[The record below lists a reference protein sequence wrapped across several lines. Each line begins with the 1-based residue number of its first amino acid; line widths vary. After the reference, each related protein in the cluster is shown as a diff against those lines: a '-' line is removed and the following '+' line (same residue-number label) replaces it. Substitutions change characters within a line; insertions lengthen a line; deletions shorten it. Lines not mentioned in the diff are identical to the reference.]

1 MDLRSF
7 LNLLESKGRLQK
19 VGAEVDKEWELSCIA
34 RHVARMPAAQRYGLL
49 FEKPKGFDIP
59 VAVGLFG
66 SRDLYAMGLG
76 VSGIDEVRQ
85 LWLDALAKPVP
96 PVMVGTGPCKDVVL
110 RGKDVD
116 LLKFPVPVWTPGLD
130 PGPYLTAGCVLMKDP
145 ETGIRNVGVYRLQ
158 LKGKNK
164 LGILILPAK
173 HSGIIY
179 SKYEAR
185 SKPME
190 VAVIIGPPP
199 AVCMTS
205 VARVPYGAD
214 ELAVSGGLQKKAIE
228 LVRCET
234 VDLEAPA
241 DAEVVI
247 EGVVPPFAREMEG
260 PFGEFSGYMGP
271 EGMQSFVNVTA
282 VTHRKNP
289 IYQAF
294 IEQKPPAE
302 GSILKDI
309 VLEIVLLNAMR
320 ALGVPGIK
328 DVYVT
333 EAGAQYH
340 AVVSMQK
347 LFPGHVR
354 QVLQACWAAYPVGC
368 KQVVVVEDDCD
379 IYDPRDVDWHVA
391 TRVQPDRDVVIMAD
405 CTGHTLDPS
414 MPPERRHWGAKM
426 GIDATRKMPYP
437 PVSLPPAEMLAKVR
451 EMWSKYG
458 LPPL

>member
-7 LNLLESKGRLQK
+7 LEVLEGKGKLQR
-19 VGAEVDKEWELSCIA
+19 VRTEVDKEWELSCIA
-34 RHVARMPAAQRYGLL
+34 RHVAYMPAAKRYGLL

-66 SRDLYAMGLG
+66 SRELYTIGLG
-76 VSGIDEVRQ
+76 VADINEVRKR
-85 LWLDALAKPVP
+85 WLDALAKPIP
-96 PVMVGTGPCKDVVL
+96 PVNGASGACKEQIQKGD
-110 RGKDVD
+110 KVD
-116 LLKFPVPVWTPGLD
+116 LLQFPVPVWTPGLD
-130 PGPYLTAGCVLMKDP
+130 PAPYLTSGCIVMKDP
-145 ETGIRNVGVYRLQ
+145 ETGVRNVGVYRLM

-179 SKYEAR
+179 SKHEAMN
-185 SKPME
+185 KPMQ
-190 VAVIIGPPP
+190 VAIVLGPPP
-199 AVCMTS
+199 TVCMTS

-214 ELAVSGGLQKKAIE
+214 EFAVSGALQGEALK
-228 LVRCET
+228 LVKCET
-234 VDLEAPA
+234 VELEVPA
-241 DAEVVI
+241 DSEIVI
-247 EGVVPPFAREMEG
+247 EGVVPPHERELEG

-282 VTHRKNP
+282 VTHRTNP

-302 GSILKDI
+302 GSIVKDV
-309 VLEIVLLNAMR
+309 VLEVVVLNALK
-320 ALGVPGIK
+320 ALGIPGIK

-340 AVVSMQK
+340 LIVSMRK
-347 LFPGHVR
+347 LFPGHVK
-354 QVLQACWAAYPVGC
+354 QVIQACWAAYPVGC
-368 KQVVVVEDDCD
+368 KQVIVVEEDCD
-379 IYDPRDVDWHVA
+379 IYDPRDVDWHIA
-391 TRVQPDRDVVIMAD
+391 TRVQPDRDIVIMSE

-426 GIDATRKMPYP
+426 GIDATRKIPYP
-437 PVSLPPAEMLAKVR
+437 EVSLPPPEMLKKVKD
-451 EMWSKYG
+451 MWAKYG
-458 LPPL
+458 LPEL